1 MWRGWLMAVW
11 VTNCART
18 RLMNFLLEVDGHM
31 PVVVELQLHLREI
44 YELKVGVLR
53 FEMITSDLESRR
65 RMRSIYFTRWPALQ
79 ARRS

>member
-1 MWRGWLMAVW
+1 MW
-11 VTNCART
+11 VTNRAPA
-18 RLMNFLLEVDGHM
+18 RLMNFLLEVEGHM
-31 PVVVELQLHLREI
+31 GVVVELQLHLRAI
-44 YELKVGVLR
+44 YELKVGLLL